1 LQKRSKH
8 SNPACKRWRPKTT
21 EALDVIQ
28 VVHGEVEQV
37 CFLPP
42 SKTRTQSPQ
51 MVTISVNFNGRD
63 PALTTPDHK
72 VIDDGI
78 GDCDETPR
86 LFAMEPI
93 EVGFIFH
100 NRDILYPAVTPKNVK
115 FPGAETLGNWE
126 NLPQLNITAN
136 ST

>member
-1 LQKRSKH
+1 
-8 SNPACKRWRPKTT
+8 
-21 EALDVIQ
+21 
-28 VVHGEVEQV
+28 
-37 CFLPP
+37 
-42 SKTRTQSPQ
+42 
-51 MVTISVNFNGRD
+51 
-63 PALTTPDHK
+63 
-72 VIDDGI
+72 
-78 GDCDETPR
+78 
-86 LFAMEPI
+86 MEPI

>member
-1 LQKRSKH
+1 
-8 SNPACKRWRPKTT
+8 
-21 EALDVIQ
+21 
-28 VVHGEVEQV
+28 
-37 CFLPP
+37 
-42 SKTRTQSPQ
+42 

-63 PALTTPDHK
+63 PALTTPDRK

-100 NRDILYPAVTPKNVK
+100 NRVILSPAAVTPKNVK
-115 FPGAETLGNWE
+115 FPSAETLGNWE